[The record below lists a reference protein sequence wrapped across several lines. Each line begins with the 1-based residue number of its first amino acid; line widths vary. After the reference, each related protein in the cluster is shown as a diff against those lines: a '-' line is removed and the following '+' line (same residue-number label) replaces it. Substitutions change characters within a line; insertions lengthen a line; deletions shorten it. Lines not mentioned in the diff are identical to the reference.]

1 VELGK
6 IQRQRISEGKKDA
19 ILAFA
24 DAACFL
30 SQNKHFVECEILE
43 KWSHNTTTE
52 WARNN

>member
-1 VELGK
+1 MELGK

-43 KWSHNTTTE
+43 KWWHNTTTE